1 MMRNRGVHLTR
12 FGPVYLGKFLLGSFS
27 EKFERSAQILTML
40 EFFVGAPGPLN
51 LGHVSLFNIIDRSLI
66 LCTVAKLTTFC
77 ACYAHY
83 ASMRVRNVLNFSQ
96 VCRVFRC
103 RSERVLTPGNTCR
116 RVLQLSMTGIFSIW
130 PNKAHYAR

>member
-1 MMRNRGVHLTR
+1 MHPSVQRRAESAGLKRTRRGFHS
-12 FGPVYLGKFLLGSFS
+12 FFGKFLL
-27 EKFERSAQILTML
+27 ALILTML

-83 ASMRVRNVLNFSQ
+83 ASLRVRNVLNFSQ
-96 VCRVFRC
+96 ICRGFGVEVREC
-103 RSERVLTPGNTCR
+103 
-116 RVLQLSMTGIFSIW
+116 
-130 PNKAHYAR
+130 